1 MTPEDKKFYLTKEG
15 LEKVRREYNGLKEM
29 KLARTRGESP
39 KILHSE
45 DLNPEYLAFQE
56 DVSFLESRIIELD
69 NILKNVELIKPP
81 KKEKRG
87 IVNLGATV
95 LVSVDGQND
104 EFTLVGSLE
113 ANPSLGRIS
122 NESPVGKS
130 LLGHKAGEEVVVS
143 SPIQTTYKIKK
154 IQYRTI

>member
-1 MTPEDKKFYLTKEG
+1 MEDKKFYLTKEG
-15 LEKVRREYNGLKEM
+15 LEKVKREYKSLKEL
-29 KLARTRGESP
+29 KLAKTKGESP

-56 DVSFLESRIIELD
+56 DISFLESRIVELD

-81 KKEKRG
+81 RKEKQG

-113 ANPSLGRIS
+113 ANPSLGKIS
-122 NESPVGKS
+122 NESPVGKA
-130 LLGHKAGEEVVVS
+130 LLGRKAGEEVIVS

-154 IQYRTI
+154 IQYKTI